1 MWDSLKAELEEKIH
15 ALEEDKHNVDFNSGL
30 WEQSGR
36 SSSKRRKADPMD
48 PDRRKKPVT
57 VSGPFII
64 YMLDEGDIVDDWTA
78 IKKALS
84 QRKKS

>member
-1 MWDSLKAELEEKIH
+1 M
-15 ALEEDKHNVDFNSGL
+15 DFSSGL
-30 WEQSGR
+30 WEQRDR

-57 VSGPFII
+57 VSGPFIV
-64 YMLDEGDIVDDWTA
+64 YMLREAEILDDWTA

-84 QRKKS
+84 QQRKKS